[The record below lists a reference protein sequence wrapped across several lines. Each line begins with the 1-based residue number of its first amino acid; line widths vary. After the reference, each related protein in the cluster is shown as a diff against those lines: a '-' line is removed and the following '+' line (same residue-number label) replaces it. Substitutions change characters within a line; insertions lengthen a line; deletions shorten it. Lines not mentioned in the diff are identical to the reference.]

1 MTAREYRV
9 LVKSLEARV
18 AAVERAVSSLEQ
30 RWGPVEAA
38 SGIVR
43 DAAVSATGV
52 EAGAEVR
59 GTCDDDP

>member
-1 MTAREYRV
+1 MTARECRV
-9 LVKSLEARV
+9 LAKNLEARV
-18 AAVERAVSSLEQ
+18 AALEVAVSHLEQ

-43 DAAVSATGV
+43 DAAVSVTGV

-59 GTCDDDP
+59 GDMR